1 MEKFVEH
8 TIIQMKK
15 NLIEI
20 DCKRKWKKAGF
31 QKLLM
36 EICKYSLINPTVNY
50 KRRFILEVLK

>member
-20 DCKRKWKKAGF
+20 DNKPKWKKAGF

-36 EICKYSLINPTVNY
+36 EICKYSLINPTC
-50 KRRFILEVLK
+50 KL